1 MASNSTQL
9 GCANTSYK
17 YTLSVNWSESETNI
31 ANNTTKITAN
41 GSLSAS
47 NVGFD
52 ALYDSYACHLKLYWH
67 DNNKNTDTL
76 FATSGAFT
84 TCGMGYGTRSV
95 SGSITVT
102 HKSDGSLSGYVKV
115 YFDAPTTSGGWS
127 PSSSSCSTGWTTCTT
142 IARASS
148 ISGLSGNQLNSG
160 VSVTIDRK
168 SSSFTHKVEYKF
180 VNSGWTTVSSN
191 TATSCS
197 FTPPLALASQ
207 IPSAT
212 SGALTVRVTTYN
224 GSTQIGSSVTKSI
237 NLSVPSTVVPSI
249 SGLTATRIDNGVPS
263 SWGIYV
269 KGISQVKITASGAS
283 GSYGSTISGYSIS
296 GPGLYTNSSSG
307 TSGQLSS
314 TGTQTYTCT
323 VTDSR
328 GRKASKSVS
337 ITVVDYSYPSIS
349 MSVERCQSDGT
360 KDASGTYLRVVINY
374 EIASVSGKNSIA
386 SKSCSCNGVSNS
398 SFASGTAFV
407 LAANCSIGSHYVVNA
422 SIRDALGRTASAS
435 AEVSTAYRVLNVN
448 KNKDGVAIGKFSEKS
463 AFEVNMNS
471 YFYNDLQVK
480 HGINCA
486 SLVAKNGVKCDGIKS
501 GSILR
506 YGNHFWG
513 FNNAPLW
520 IKLGTWMNSADSE
533 TCKITVRTGEGYN
546 AGTNQNTE
554 IEIFIK
560 NSWQN
565 SLSATGAFGGTFIV
579 KYNYN
584 YSISVWLMA
593 QSHDVC
599 DVWVRIPYGYGNGDY
614 LFEGPGN
621 WLNSIESRPFDS
633 NPTSGVMQNCKE
645 MTADFK
651 GYPVGSIYLTW
662 DNNNPQNFMG
672 GTWVR
677 MAEGRTLI
685 GQGQFT
691 DKNKTTYTF
700 AEGETG
706 GEYKHKLTVAEMPS
720 HNHRQHVA
728 AGTGNAAGYQRHDY
742 NGEGNSNLYD
752 ALHDT
757 QNRGGD
763 GYHNNLQP
771 YITVYFWRRT
781 A

>member
-17 YTLSVNWSESETNI
+17 YTLSVSWSESETNI
-31 ANNTTKITAN
+31 ANNTTKISAN

-52 ALYDSYACHLKLYWH
+52 AMYDSYACHLKLYWH
-67 DNNKNTDTL
+67 DNNNNTDTL
-76 FATSGAFT
+76 FATSSAFT

-115 YFDAPTTSGGWS
+115 YFEAPTTSGGWS

-191 TATSCS
+191 AATSCS
-197 FTPPLALASQ
+197 FTPPLSLASQ
-207 IPSAT
+207 IPSAV

-237 NLSVPSTVVPSI
+237 NLSVPSTVVPSL
-249 SGLTATRIDNGVPS
+249 SGLSATRIDNDVPS

-283 GSYGSTISGYSIS
+283 GSYGSTITGYSIS

-307 TSGQLSS
+307 TSGQLTS

-328 GRKASKSVS
+328 GRTASKSVS
-337 ITVVDYSYPSIS
+337 ITVVDYTYPNIS
-349 MSVERCQSDGT
+349 MSVERCKSDGT
-360 KDASGTYLRVVINY
+360 KDTSGTYLRVVINY
-374 EIASVSGKNSIA
+374 SIASVSDKNSIA

-407 LAANCSIGSHYVVNA
+407 LAANCSIGSHYAVNA

-463 AFEVNMNS
+463 AFEVNMDS
-471 YFYNDLQVK
+471 YLYNDLQVK
-480 HGINCA
+480 GDVNSGGSITSGGNATIGKEIYQSASSSSNGKIGSVPIAGTIDNGITLGDIRKYKSGLYTAVVDGDWKYLWVNKHRNGSSDGNNYNNYIMQSFWDDNMYHGRVNDSGEVQSKYQFIDARHWNDMMA
-486 SLVAKNGVKCDGIKS
+486 GNTNVMLKNDTGWISIKNIGGSSFAKYRAKNGFCTVAINVWNDMSLPAGTTT
-501 GSILR
+501 ILGYIPAPYR
-506 YGNHFWG
+506 PAIPLSVAGTPKANTGYEIQLDVD
-513 FNNAPLW
+513 NNGKVSVYNSNP
-520 IKLGTWMNSADSE
+520 NSASNWF
-533 TCKITVRTGEGYN
+533 G
-546 AGTNQNTE
+546 
-554 IEIFIK
+554 
-560 NSWQN
+560 
-565 SLSATGAFGGTFIV
+565 ATLT
-579 KYNYN
+579 Y
-584 YSISVWLMA
+584 
-593 QSHDVC
+593 
-599 DVWVRIPYGYGNGDY
+599 PY
-614 LFEGPGN
+614 
-621 WLNSIESRPFDS
+621 
-633 NPTSGVMQNCKE
+633 
-645 MTADFK
+645 
-651 GYPVGSIYLTW
+651 
-662 DNNNPQNFMG
+662 
-672 GTWVR
+672 
-677 MAEGRTLI
+677 
-685 GQGQFT
+685 
-691 DKNKTTYTF
+691 
-700 AEGETG
+700 
-706 GEYKHKLTVAEMPS
+706 
-720 HNHRQHVA
+720 
-728 AGTGNAAGYQRHDY
+728 
-742 NGEGNSNLYD
+742 
-752 ALHDT
+752 
-757 QNRGGD
+757 
-763 GYHNNLQP
+763 
-771 YITVYFWRRT
+771 
-781 A
+781 

>member
-76 FATSGAFT
+76 FATSSAFK

-127 PSSSSCSTGWTTCTT
+127 PGSSSCSTGWTTCTT

-191 TATSCS
+191 AGTSCS
-197 FTPPLALASQ
+197 FTPPLSLASQ

-296 GPGLYTNSSSG
+296 GQGLYTNSSSG

-407 LAANCSIGSHYVVNA
+407 LAANCSIGSHYAVNA

-463 AFEVNMNS
+463 AFEVNMDS
-471 YFYNDLQVK
+471 YFYGDIQIPPNVSKLDDSVPVAGDVSSVVNNVKTTANAKSVLGSAVMDGNWYSLISARHRNGAYDGGSYGMYLRSDLV
-480 HGINCA
+480 
-486 SLVAKNGVKCDGIKS
+486 SDGD
-501 GSILR
+501 L
-506 YGNHFWG
+506 FWG
-513 FNNAPLW
+513 KQYGLNAWQPERRIVDNW
-520 IKLGTWMNSADSE
+520 N
-533 TCKITVRTGEGYN
+533 ITN
-546 AGTNQNTE
+546 M
-554 IEIFIK
+554 IF
-560 NSWQN
+560 
-565 SLSATGAFGGTFIV
+565 
-579 KYNYN
+579 
-584 YSISVWLMA
+584 
-593 QSHDVC
+593 
-599 DVWVRIPYGYGNGDY
+599 
-614 LFEGPGN
+614 
-621 WLNSIESRPFDS
+621 
-633 NPTSGVMQNCKE
+633 
-645 MTADFK
+645 
-651 GYPVGSIYLTW
+651 PVGAVYITYN
-662 DNNNPQNFMG
+662 NNNPGNFLG
-672 GTWVR
+672 GTWER
-677 MAEGRTLI
+677 FGQGRTLV
-685 GQGQFT
+685 
-691 DKNKTTYTF
+691 
-700 AEGETG
+700 GE
-706 GEYKHKLTVAEMPS
+706 
-720 HNHRQHVA
+720 
-728 AGTGNAAGYQRHDY
+728 GTGNDGSTSMSFTANNTGGKY
-742 NGEGNSNLYD
+742 NHNHIYGIKLNEYYSATSNLRVRKPDGSWQGGIKDGTGHAYFNNCSQ
-752 ALHDT
+752 AANKELNTDT
-757 QNRGGD
+757 YKIESNTS
-763 GYHNNLQP
+763 NSSTIQP
-771 YITVYFWRRT
+771 YIVVFFWRRT

>member
-17 YTLSVNWSESETNI
+17 YTLSVDWSESETNI

-76 FATSGAFT
+76 FATSSAFK

-127 PSSSSCSTGWTTCTT
+127 PGSSSCSTGWTTCTT

-191 TATSCS
+191 AGTSCS
-197 FTPPLALASQ
+197 FTPPLSLASQ

-237 NLSVPSTVVPSI
+237 NLSVPSTVVPNI

-407 LAANCSIGSHYVVNA
+407 LAANCSIGSHYAVNA

-463 AFEVNMNS
+463 AFEVNMDS
-471 YFYNDLQVK
+471 YFYGDIQIPPNVSKLDDSVPVAGDVSSVVNNVKTTANAKSVLGSAVMDGNWYSLISARHRNGAYDGGSYGMYLRSDLV
-480 HGINCA
+480 
-486 SLVAKNGVKCDGIKS
+486 SDGD
-501 GSILR
+501 L
-506 YGNHFWG
+506 FWG
-513 FNNAPLW
+513 KQYGLNAWQPERRIVDNW
-520 IKLGTWMNSADSE
+520 N
-533 TCKITVRTGEGYN
+533 ITN
-546 AGTNQNTE
+546 M
-554 IEIFIK
+554 IF
-560 NSWQN
+560 
-565 SLSATGAFGGTFIV
+565 
-579 KYNYN
+579 
-584 YSISVWLMA
+584 
-593 QSHDVC
+593 
-599 DVWVRIPYGYGNGDY
+599 
-614 LFEGPGN
+614 
-621 WLNSIESRPFDS
+621 
-633 NPTSGVMQNCKE
+633 
-645 MTADFK
+645 
-651 GYPVGSIYLTW
+651 PVGAIYLTW
-662 DNNNPQNFMG
+662 NNNNPGNFLG

-677 MAEGRTLI
+677 MAEGRGLFGI
-685 GQGQFT
+685 G
-691 DKNKTTYTF
+691 KS
-700 AEGETG
+700 TG
-706 GEYKHKLTVAEMPS
+706 RNGIADTVQEHEEFGNWKHTMTVDEMP
-720 HNHRQHVA
+720 NHKHAIYIQN
-728 AGTGNAAGYQRHDY
+728 TSGNPQVDAPQWTIALPNNWKQYSSATRLFGPSTSEQ
-742 NGEGNSNLYD
+742 GGNKSFYIMP
-752 ALHDT
+752 
-757 QNRGGD
+757 
-763 GYHNNLQP
+763 P
-771 YITVYFWRRT
+771 YIGIYVWRRT

>member
-127 PSSSSCSTGWTTCTT
+127 PGSSSCSTGWTTCTT

-269 KGISQVKITASGAS
+269 KGISQVKITASGTS

-407 LAANCSIGSHYVVNA
+407 LAANCSIGSHYAVNS

-463 AFEVNMNS
+463 AFEVNMDS
-471 YFYNDLQVK
+471 YFYGDIQIPPNVSKLDDSVPVAGDVSSVVNNVKTTANAKSVLGSAVMDGNWYSLISARHRNGAYDGGSYGMYLRSDLV
-480 HGINCA
+480 
-486 SLVAKNGVKCDGIKS
+486 SDGD
-501 GSILR
+501 L
-506 YGNHFWG
+506 FWG
-513 FNNAPLW
+513 KQYGLNAWQPERRIVDNW
-520 IKLGTWMNSADSE
+520 N
-533 TCKITVRTGEGYN
+533 ITN
-546 AGTNQNTE
+546 M
-554 IEIFIK
+554 IF
-560 NSWQN
+560 
-565 SLSATGAFGGTFIV
+565 
-579 KYNYN
+579 
-584 YSISVWLMA
+584 
-593 QSHDVC
+593 
-599 DVWVRIPYGYGNGDY
+599 
-614 LFEGPGN
+614 
-621 WLNSIESRPFDS
+621 
-633 NPTSGVMQNCKE
+633 
-645 MTADFK
+645 
-651 GYPVGSIYLTW
+651 PVGAVYITYN
-662 DNNNPQNFMG
+662 NNNPGNFLG
-672 GTWVR
+672 GTWER
-677 MAEGRTLI
+677 FGQGRTLV
-685 GQGQFT
+685 
-691 DKNKTTYTF
+691 
-700 AEGETG
+700 GE
-706 GEYKHKLTVAEMPS
+706 
-720 HNHRQHVA
+720 
-728 AGTGNAAGYQRHDY
+728 GTGNDGSTSMSFTANNTGGKY
-742 NGEGNSNLYD
+742 NHNHIYGIKLNEYYSATSNLRVRKPDGSWQGGIKDGTGY
-752 ALHDT
+752 AYFNNCSQAANKELNTDT
-757 QNRGGD
+757 YKIESNTS
-763 GYHNNLQP
+763 NSSTIQP
-771 YITVYFWRRT
+771 YIVVFFWRRT

>member
-17 YTLSVNWSESETNI
+17 YTLSVSWSESETNI
-31 ANNTTKITAN
+31 ANNTTKISAN

-52 ALYDSYACHLKLYWH
+52 AMYDSYACHLKLYWH
-67 DNNKNTDTL
+67 DNNNNTDKL

-115 YFDAPTTSGGWS
+115 YFEAPTTSGGWS

-191 TATSCS
+191 AATSCS
-197 FTPPLALASQ
+197 FTPPLSLASQ
-207 IPSAT
+207 IPSAV

-237 NLSVPSTVVPSI
+237 NLSVPSNVVPSL
-249 SGLTATRIDNGVPS
+249 SGLSATRIDNDVPS

-269 KGISQVKITASGAS
+269 KGISQVKITASDAS

-307 TSGQLSS
+307 TSGQLTS

-328 GRKASKSVS
+328 GRTASKSVS
-337 ITVVDYSYPSIS
+337 ITVVDYTYPNIS
-349 MSVERCQSDGT
+349 MSVERCKSDGT
-360 KDASGTYLRVVINY
+360 KDTSGTYLRVVINY
-374 EIASVSGKNSIA
+374 SIASVSDKNSIA
-386 SKSCSCNGVSNS
+386 SKSCSCNGVLNNE
-398 SFASGTAFV
+398 FASGTAFV
-407 LAANCSIGSHYVVNA
+407 LAANCSIGSHYAVNA
-422 SIRDALGRTASAS
+422 NIRDALGRTASAS

-463 AFEVNMNS
+463 AFEVNMDS
-471 YFYNDLQVK
+471 YFYGDIRIPPRVSYLDQSVPVAGDVSNVVSNVKTTANAKSVLGSAVMDGNWYSLISARHRNGAVDGTDFGMYIRTGLTWSGDL
-480 HGINCA
+480 
-486 SLVAKNGVKCDGIKS
+486 
-501 GSILR
+501 
-506 YGNHFWG
+506 FWG
-513 FNNAPLW
+513 KQYGSNA
-520 IKLGTWMNSADSE
+520 
-533 TCKITVRTGEGYN
+533 
-546 AGTNQNTE
+546 
-554 IEIFIK
+554 
-560 NSWQN
+560 WQN
-565 SLSATGAFGGTFIV
+565 ERRIV
-579 KYNYN
+579 DTHN
-584 YSISVWLMA
+584 IT
-593 QSHDVC
+593 D
-599 DVWVRIPYGYGNGDY
+599 II
-614 LFEGPGN
+614 F
-621 WLNSIESRPFDS
+621 
-633 NPTSGVMQNCKE
+633 
-645 MTADFK
+645 
-651 GYPVGSIYLTW
+651 PVGAIYLTW
-662 DNNNPQNFMG
+662 NNNNPGNFLG
-672 GTWVR
+672 GTWVQFGQ
-677 MAEGRTLI
+677 GRTLI

-706 GEYKHKLTVAEMPS
+706 GEYKHKLTIAEMPS

-728 AGTGNAAGYQRHDY
+728 AATGSLAGVQRRDY

-757 QNRGGD
+757 QNKGGD

-771 YITVYFWRRT
+771 YIAVYFWRRT

>member
-1 MASNSTQL
+1 MASNSNSTQL
-9 GCANTSYK
+9 GCSNTSYK
-17 YTLSVNWSESETNI
+17 YTLSVEWYENETNI
-31 ANNTTKITAN
+31 ENNTTKIIAS

-76 FATSGAFT
+76 FATSSAFT

-95 SGSITVT
+95 YGSITVT

-127 PSSSSCSTGWTTCTT
+127 PGSSSCNTGWTTCTT

-191 TATSCS
+191 AATSCS
-197 FTPPLALASQ
+197 FTPPLSLASQ

-237 NLSVPSTVVPSI
+237 NLSVPSTVVPNI

-360 KDASGTYLRVVINY
+360 KDSSGTYLRVVINY

-407 LAANCSIGSHYVVNA
+407 LAANCSIGSHYFVDA
-422 SIRDALGRTASAS
+422 SIRDALGRKTSAS

-463 AFEVNMNS
+463 AFEVNMDS
-471 YFYNDLQVK
+471 YFYGNETVSGKFQAKDFS
-480 HGINCA
+480 INGKWETGYRCLGNGNSATYMRLCRLKITSAYTNSPIELCYSQRA
-486 SLVAKNGVKCDGIKS
+486 SPSPTVLEIGFSNS
-501 GSILR
+501 GSLDPDIYNFR
-506 YGNHFWG
+506 Y
-513 FNNAPLW
+513 
-520 IKLGTWMNSADSE
+520 K
-533 TCKITVRTGEGYN
+533 GYCR
-546 AGTNQNTE
+546 A
-554 IEIFIK
+554 
-560 NSWQN
+560 
-565 SLSATGAFGGTFIV
+565 AYIV
-579 KYNYN
+579 KVSTSTWDIYVTKGE
-584 YSISVWLMA
+584 SW
-593 QSHDVC
+593 DVIAVHYWTAL
-599 DVWVRIPYGYGNGDY
+599 DT
-614 LFEGPGN
+614 
-621 WLNSIESRPFDS
+621 SIELQFIGE
-633 NPTSGVMQNCKE
+633 NATSVPNGRIQATNFYKE
-645 MTADFK
+645 ELRDVFF
-651 GYPVGSIYLTW
+651 PVGAVYITYN
-662 DNNNPQNFMG
+662 NNNPGNFLG
-672 GTWVR
+672 GTWVQF
-677 MAEGRTLI
+677 GKGQTLI

-691 DKNKTTYTF
+691 DKNEITYTF

-706 GEYKHKLTVAEMPS
+706 GEYKHKLTVSEMPS
-720 HNHRQHVA
+720 HNHRQQVA
-728 AGTGNAAGYQRHDY
+728 AGTGNADGYQRRDY
-742 NGEGNSNLYD
+742 NGEGYSNLYD

>member
-17 YTLSVNWSESETNI
+17 YTLSVSWSESETNI
-31 ANNTTKITAN
+31 ANNTTKISAN

-52 ALYDSYACHLKLYWH
+52 AMYDSYACHLKLYWH
-67 DNNKNTDTL
+67 DNNNNTDTL
-76 FATSGAFT
+76 FATSSAFT

-115 YFDAPTTSGGWS
+115 YFEAPTTSGGWS

-191 TATSCS
+191 AATSCS
-197 FTPPLALASQ
+197 FTPPLSLASQ
-207 IPSAT
+207 IPSAV

-237 NLSVPSTVVPSI
+237 NLSVPSTVVPSL
-249 SGLTATRIDNGVPS
+249 SGLSATRIDNDVPS

-283 GSYGSTISGYSIS
+283 GSYGSTITGYSIS

-328 GRKASKSVS
+328 GRTASKSVS

-349 MSVERCQSDGT
+349 TDIERCKSDGT
-360 KDASGTYLRVVINY
+360 KDTSGTYLRVVINY
-374 EIASVSGKNSIA
+374 SIASVSGKNSIA
-386 SKSCSCNGVSNS
+386 SKSCSCNGVSNNE
-398 SFASGTAFV
+398 FASGTAFV
-407 LAANCSIGSHYVVNA
+407 LAANCSIGSHYAVNA

-463 AFEVNMNS
+463 AFEVNMDS
-471 YFYNDLQVK
+471 YFYSDLQVNGEFYASN
-480 HGINCA
+480 GIHR
-486 SLVAKNGVKCDGIKS
+486 LDDTRDVATGPYDYRNTLKFVGLKTSGTTGIHDGGYQDIVGLCGWNDETADGAHELAFSRNNIYYRSES
-501 GSILR
+501 GT
-506 YGNHFWG
+506 
-513 FNNAPLW
+513 P
-520 IKLGTWMNSADSE
+520 GTWGAW
-533 TCKITVRTGEGYN
+533 
-546 AGTNQNTE
+546 NT
-554 IEIFIK
+554 I
-560 NSWQN
+560 
-565 SLSATGAFGGTFIV
+565 LST
-579 KYNYN
+579 
-584 YSISVWLMA
+584 
-593 QSHDVC
+593 
-599 DVWVRIPYGYGNGDY
+599 
-614 LFEGPGN
+614 
-621 WLNSIESRPFDS
+621 S
-633 NPTSGVMQNCKE
+633 NLVDKL
-645 MTADFK
+645 
-651 GYPVGSIYLTW
+651 YPVGAIYLTW
-662 DNNNPQNFMG
+662 NDNNPGNFLG

-677 MAEGRTLI
+677 MAEGRGLFGVGRSTGQDGYNRQVGEHEEFGSWKHTLSV
-685 GQGQFT
+685 
-691 DKNKTTYTF
+691 D
-700 AEGETG
+700 
-706 GEYKHKLTVAEMPS
+706 EMP
-720 HNHRQHVA
+720 
-728 AGTGNAAGYQRHDY
+728 RHDHGVY
-742 NGEGNSNLYD
+742 IQNTVGNPQVD
-752 ALHDT
+752 APQWTIAFPNNWKQYTSATRLLASST
-757 QNRGGD
+757 SRKGGNQSF
-763 GYHNNLQP
+763 YTVPP
-771 YITVYFWRRT
+771 YIGIYIWRRT

>member
-1 MASNSTQL
+1 MASNSNSAQL
-9 GCANTSYK
+9 GCSNTSQK
-17 YTLSVNWSESETNI
+17 YTLSVSWSESDTNI
-31 ANNTTKITAN
+31 ANNTTKITAS
-41 GSLSAS
+41 GSLGAS

-76 FATSGAFT
+76 FATSSAFT

-115 YFDAPTTSGGWS
+115 YFEAPTTSGGWS
-127 PSSSSCSTGWTTCTT
+127 PSSSSCNTGWTTCTT

-180 VNSGWTTVSSN
+180 VNSGWTTASSN
-191 TATSCS
+191 AATSCS
-197 FTPPLALASQ
+197 FTPPLSLASQ
-207 IPSAT
+207 IPSAE

-249 SGLTATRIDNGVPS
+249 SGLTVTRVDNGVPS
-263 SWGIYV
+263 SWGVYV
-269 KGISQVKITASGAS
+269 KGISKVKITASGAS
-283 GSYGSTISGYSIS
+283 GSYGSTIAGYSIS

-307 TSGQLSS
+307 TSSELSS
-314 TGTQTYTCT
+314 TGDQTYTCT

-360 KDASGTYLRVVINY
+360 KDASGTYLKVLITY
-374 EIASVSGKNSIA
+374 DIASVSGKNSLV
-386 SKSCSCNGVSNS
+386 SKSCSCNGVSNT
-398 SFASGTAFV
+398 SFASDTAFV
-407 LAANCSIGSHYVVNA
+407 LSANCSIGSHYTVTA
-422 SIRDALGRTASAS
+422 SIQDALGKTASAS

-448 KNKDGVAIGKFSEKS
+448 KNKDGLAIGKFSEKS
-463 AFEVNMNS
+463 AFEVNMDS
-471 YFYNDLQVK
+471 YFYGDIFSGKIRCGNTIYYGHRFNDFT
-480 HGINCA
+480 
-486 SLVAKNGVKCDGIKS
+486 
-501 GSILR
+501 GS
-506 YGNHFWG
+506 
-513 FNNAPLW
+513 ALW
-520 IKLGTWMNSADSE
+520 VKLGTWSSDCDSNS
-533 TCKITVRTGEGYN
+533 CKITVLTGNGFN
-546 AGTNQNTE
+546 AEPSQNTE

-560 NSWQN
+560 DSRQ
-565 SLSATGAFGGTFIV
+565 SSPSTTGAFGATFIV

-584 YSISVWLMA
+584 YSISVYVMA
-593 QSHDVC
+593 QTFNTC
-599 DVWVRIPYGYGNGDY
+599 DVWIRLPYSYGNGSY
-614 LFEGPGN
+614 LFEGTGD
-621 WLNSIESRPFDS
+621 WIHSGEIRPFNSD
-633 NPTSGVMQNCKE
+633 PTSGVRQNCKE

-662 DNNNPQNFMG
+662 ENTNPQSFMG

-677 MAEGRTLI
+677 MAEGRSLFGIGASKDRDGYTGTVTEHEEFGSWKHTLSVAELPAHAHTR
-685 GQGQFT
+685 G
-691 DKNKTTYTF
+691 TYTCNHEASGYGLHSGSVGF
-700 AEGETG
+700 ADRVMVSGSGNTG
-706 GEYKHKLTVAEMPS
+706 K
-720 HNHRQHVA
+720 
-728 AGTGNAAGYQRHDY
+728 TGS
-742 NGEGNSNLYD
+742 GNSFYIVP
-752 ALHDT
+752 
-757 QNRGGD
+757 
-763 GYHNNLQP
+763 P
-771 YITVYFWRRT
+771 YIGIYVWRRT

>member
-127 PSSSSCSTGWTTCTT
+127 PGSSSCSTGWTTCTT

-191 TATSCS
+191 AGTSCS
-197 FTPPLALASQ
+197 FTPPLSLASQ

-237 NLSVPSTVVPSI
+237 NLSVPSTVVPNI

-349 MSVERCQSDGT
+349 MSVERCQSDGA

-407 LAANCSIGSHYVVNA
+407 LAANCSIGSHYAVNA

-435 AEVSTAYRVLNVN
+435 AGVSTAYRVLNVN

-463 AFEVNMNS
+463 AFEVNMDS
-471 YFYNDLQVK
+471 YFYGDIQIPPNVSKLDDSVPVAGDVSSVVNNVKTTANAKSVLGSAVMDGNWYSLISARHRNGAYDGGSYGMYLRSDLV
-480 HGINCA
+480 
-486 SLVAKNGVKCDGIKS
+486 SDGD
-501 GSILR
+501 L
-506 YGNHFWG
+506 FWG
-513 FNNAPLW
+513 KQYGLNAWQPERRIVDNW
-520 IKLGTWMNSADSE
+520 N
-533 TCKITVRTGEGYN
+533 ITN
-546 AGTNQNTE
+546 M
-554 IEIFIK
+554 IF
-560 NSWQN
+560 
-565 SLSATGAFGGTFIV
+565 
-579 KYNYN
+579 
-584 YSISVWLMA
+584 
-593 QSHDVC
+593 
-599 DVWVRIPYGYGNGDY
+599 
-614 LFEGPGN
+614 
-621 WLNSIESRPFDS
+621 
-633 NPTSGVMQNCKE
+633 
-645 MTADFK
+645 
-651 GYPVGSIYLTW
+651 PVGAVYITYN
-662 DNNNPQNFMG
+662 NNNPGNFLG
-672 GTWVR
+672 GTWER
-677 MAEGRTLI
+677 FGQGRTLV
-685 GQGQFT
+685 
-691 DKNKTTYTF
+691 
-700 AEGETG
+700 GE
-706 GEYKHKLTVAEMPS
+706 
-720 HNHRQHVA
+720 
-728 AGTGNAAGYQRHDY
+728 GTGNDGSTSMSFTANNTGGKY
-742 NGEGNSNLYD
+742 NHNHIYGIKLNEYYSATSNLRVRKPDGSWQGGIKDGTGHAYFNNCSQ
-752 ALHDT
+752 AANKELNTDT
-757 QNRGGD
+757 YKTESNTS
-763 GYHNNLQP
+763 NSSTIQP
-771 YITVYFWRRT
+771 YIVVFFWRRT

>member
-17 YTLSVNWSESETNI
+17 YTLSVDWSESETNI
-31 ANNTTKITAN
+31 ANNTTKISAN

-52 ALYDSYACHLKLYWH
+52 AMYDSYACHLKLYWH

-115 YFDAPTTSGGWS
+115 YFNAPTTSGGWS
-127 PSSSSCSTGWTTCTT
+127 PGSSSCSTGWTTCTT

-337 ITVVDYSYPSIS
+337 ITVVDYTYPNIS
-349 MSVERCQSDGT
+349 MSVERCKSDGT

-407 LAANCSIGSHYVVNA
+407 LAANCSIGSHYFVDA

-463 AFEVNMNS
+463 AFEVNMDS
-471 YFYNDLQVK
+471 YFYGNETVSGKFQAKDFS
-480 HGINCA
+480 INGKWETGYRC
-486 SLVAKNGVKCDGIKS
+486 SGNG
-501 GSILR
+501 
-506 YGNHFWG
+506 
-513 FNNAPLW
+513 
-520 IKLGTWMNSADSE
+520 NSA
-533 TCKITVRTGEGYN
+533 TYMRLCRLKITDTYANSPIELCYSQRASPSPTVLEIRFGNSSGLDPNVVSFRYKGYCR
-546 AGTNQNTE
+546 A
-554 IEIFIK
+554 
-560 NSWQN
+560 
-565 SLSATGAFGGTFIV
+565 AYIV
-579 KYNYN
+579 KASTSTWDVYVTKSEFWDVIAVHYWTGLDKFELQFIGENAT
-584 YSISVWLMA
+584 SV
-593 QSHDVC
+593 
-599 DVWVRIPYGYGNGDY
+599 PNGWIQASNFYMEELRDR
-614 LFEGPGN
+614 LF
-621 WLNSIESRPFDS
+621 
-633 NPTSGVMQNCKE
+633 
-645 MTADFK
+645 
-651 GYPVGSIYLTW
+651 PVGAIYLTW
-662 DNNNPQNFMG
+662 NNNNPGNFLG

-677 MAEGRTLI
+677 MAEGRGLFGI
-685 GQGQFT
+685 G
-691 DKNKTTYTF
+691 KS
-700 AEGETG
+700 TG
-706 GEYKHKLTVAEMPS
+706 RNGIADTVQEHEEFGNWKHAMTVDEMP
-720 HNHRQHVA
+720 NHKHAIYIQN
-728 AGTGNAAGYQRHDY
+728 TSGNPQVDAPQWTIALPNNWKQYSSATRLFGPSTSEQ
-742 NGEGNSNLYD
+742 GGNKPFYIMP
-752 ALHDT
+752 
-757 QNRGGD
+757 
-763 GYHNNLQP
+763 P
-771 YITVYFWRRT
+771 YIGIYVWRRT

>member
-67 DNNKNTDTL
+67 DDNKNTDTL

-249 SGLTATRIDNGVPS
+249 SGLTATIIDNGVPS

-360 KDASGTYLRVVINY
+360 EDASGTYLRVVINY

-463 AFEVNMNS
+463 AFEVNMDTFIYKGLS
-471 YFYNDLQVK
+471 VGG
-480 HGINCA
+480 GIC
-486 SLVAKNGVKCDGIKS
+486 SGKS
-501 GSILR
+501 SIIGYPM
-506 YGNHFWG
+506 YGAAGAAAWYK
-513 FNNAPLW
+513 
-520 IKLGTWMNSADSE
+520 IGTWTSGGDAH
-533 TCKITVRTGEGYN
+533 TCKITILTGNGYN
-546 AGTNQNTE
+546 GGDAQNTE
-554 IEIFIK
+554 IEVFIK
-560 NSWQN
+560 DGWQSSPAPAN
-565 SLSATGAFGGTFIV
+565 AFGGTYIV
-579 KYNYN
+579 KYNYHN
-584 YSISVWLMA
+584 GIRFKLLA
-593 QSHDVC
+593 TSHNVV
-599 DVWVRIPYGYGNGDY
+599 DVWVYFPWGYWNGDY
-614 LFEGPGN
+614 MFEGYGSFIHGANTNQSSEPSYGTYN
-621 WLNSIESRPFDS
+621 EIINY
-633 NPTSGVMQNCKE
+633 
-645 MTADFK
+645 TADFK

-728 AGTGNAAGYQRHDY
+728 AGTGNADGYQRRDY

-752 ALHDT
+752 SLHDT

>member
-1 MASNSTQL
+1 MASNSVQL
-9 GCANTSYK
+9 GCSNTSYK
-17 YTLSVNWSESETNI
+17 YALSVDWSESETNI
-31 ANNTTKITAN
+31 ANNTTKISAN

-76 FATSGAFT
+76 FATSSAFT

-127 PSSSSCSTGWTTCTT
+127 PSSSSCNTGWTTCTT

-180 VNSGWTTVSSN
+180 VNSGWTTASSN
-191 TATSCS
+191 AATSCS
-197 FTPPLALASQ
+197 FTPPLSLANQ

-237 NLSVPSTVVPSI
+237 NLSVPSTVVPSL
-249 SGLTATRIDNGVPS
+249 SGLSATRIDNDVPS

-283 GSYGSTISGYSIS
+283 GSYGSKISGYSIS

-349 MSVERCQSDGT
+349 MSVERCKSDGT
-360 KDASGTYLRVVINY
+360 KDTSGTYLRVVINY
-374 EIASVSGKNSIA
+374 GIASVSGKNSIA

-435 AEVSTAYRVLNVN
+435 AEVNTAYRVLNVN

-463 AFEVNMNS
+463 AFEVNMDS
-471 YFYNDLQVK
+471 YLYGDISISK
-480 HGINCA
+480 HIYKRANGCSWYQGRDQTLLYSGYSESVGA
-486 SLVAKNGVKCDGIKS
+486 SSLNPVVTIGTQNTA
-501 GSILR
+501 
-506 YGNHFWG
+506 WT
-513 FNNAPLW
+513 
-520 IKLGTWMNSADSE
+520 LGTVGDNCYLSCIKDTDYANHNNDPAGLYEFPS
-533 TCKITVRTGEGYN
+533 TGRWS
-546 AGTNQNTE
+546 T
-554 IEIFIK
+554 I
-560 NSWQN
+560 
-565 SLSATGAFGGTFIV
+565 LLRAF
-579 KYNYN
+579 
-584 YSISVWLMA
+584 
-593 QSHDVC
+593 
-599 DVWVRIPYGYGNGDY
+599 
-614 LFEGPGN
+614 
-621 WLNSIESRPFDS
+621 
-633 NPTSGVMQNCKE
+633 
-645 MTADFK
+645 
-651 GYPVGSIYLTW
+651 PVGSIYITVN
-662 DNNNPQNFMG
+662 NNNPGNFLG

-677 MAEGRTLI
+677 YAEGRTI
-685 GQGQFT
+685 FGVGT
-691 DKNKTTYTF
+691 SSKDTR
-700 AEGETG
+700 GETLTVND
-706 GEYKHKLTVAEMPS
+706 GEVWGNKRIKLTTKELPA
-720 HNHRQHVA
+720 HTHRQHVA
-728 AGTGNAAGYQRHDY
+728 AATGSTDGYQRRDY
-742 NGEGNSNLYD
+742 GGEGNSNLYD

-757 QNRGGD
+757 QSTGKGEPF
-763 GYHNNLQP
+763 YILPP
-771 YITVYFWRRT
+771 YMAVYFWKRT

>member
-17 YTLSVNWSESETNI
+17 YTLSVSWSESETNI
-31 ANNTTKITAN
+31 ANNTTKISAN

-52 ALYDSYACHLKLYWH
+52 AMYDSYACHLKLYWH
-67 DNNKNTDTL
+67 DNNNNTDRL

-115 YFDAPTTSGGWS
+115 YFEAPTTSGGWS

-168 SSSFTHKVEYKF
+168 SSSFTHNVEYKF

-191 TATSCS
+191 AATSCS
-197 FTPPLALASQ
+197 FTPPLSLASQ
-207 IPSAT
+207 IPSAV

-237 NLSVPSTVVPSI
+237 NLSVPSTVVPSL
-249 SGLTATRIDNGVPS
+249 SGLSATRIDNDVPS

-307 TSGQLSS
+307 TSGQLTS

-328 GRKASKSVS
+328 GRTASKSVS
-337 ITVVDYSYPSIS
+337 ITVVDYSYPNIS
-349 MSVERCQSDGT
+349 MSVERCKSDGT
-360 KDASGTYLRVVINY
+360 KDTSGTYLRVVINY
-374 EIASVSGKNSIA
+374 GIASVSGKNSIA
-386 SKSCSCNGVSNS
+386 SKSCSCNGVSNNE
-398 SFASGTAFV
+398 FASGTAFV
-407 LAANCSIGSHYVVNA
+407 LASNCSIGSHYAVNA

-463 AFEVNMNS
+463 AFEVNMDT
-471 YFYNDLQVK
+471 YFHKPIKSELNVDARLNANANAAVTGTLLAKKGMTQGY
-480 HGINCA
+480 GRPESINNFYSDA
-486 SLVAKNGVKCDGIKS
+486 SLRYFLATSSCKTGKPPEDAGILHLSWDYGSWDVQMALSENNLYIRSGDGKGAWKNWKKIALQTSVDTKVNKS
-501 GSILR
+501 DLLNIL
-506 YGNHFWG
+506 
-513 FNNAPLW
+513 
-520 IKLGTWMNSADSE
+520 
-533 TCKITVRTGEGYN
+533 
-546 AGTNQNTE
+546 
-554 IEIFIK
+554 
-560 NSWQN
+560 
-565 SLSATGAFGGTFIV
+565 
-579 KYNYN
+579 
-584 YSISVWLMA
+584 
-593 QSHDVC
+593 
-599 DVWVRIPYGYGNGDY
+599 
-614 LFEGPGN
+614 
-621 WLNSIESRPFDS
+621 
-633 NPTSGVMQNCKE
+633 
-645 MTADFK
+645 
-651 GYPVGSIYLTW
+651 YPVGSIYLSRSTGPMA
-662 DNNNPQNFMG
+662 NATCPIKSTLG
-672 GTWVR
+672 GTWQLIEVS
-677 MAEGRTLI
+677 MHTAYNSGFTIDVSGGIFQNSQNIQLYQCNGGRAQRFIHGLWNF
-685 GQGQFT
+685 GSARP
-691 DKNKTTYTF
+691 TTPDNNVWDPIKSS
-700 AEGETG
+700 G
-706 GEYKHKLTVAEMPS
+706 G
-720 HNHRQHVA
+720 
-728 AGTGNAAGYQRHDY
+728 
-742 NGEGNSNLYD
+742 
-752 ALHDT
+752 
-757 QNRGGD
+757 RGW
-763 GYHNNLQP
+763 LC
-771 YITVYFWRRT
+771 IWLRT

>member
-31 ANNTTKITAN
+31 ANNTTKISAN

-422 SIRDALGRTASAS
+422 SIRDALGRTSSAS
-435 AEVSTAYRVLNVN
+435 AEVSTAYRVLNVS

-463 AFEVNMNS
+463 AFEVNMDS
-471 YFYNDLQVK
+471 YFYGDIYGRK
-480 HGINCA
+480 IT
-486 SLVAKNGVKCDGIKS
+486 S
-501 GSILR
+501 GEITTFGGRFDVFTGST
-506 YGNHFWG
+506 
-513 FNNAPLW
+513 LW
-520 IKLGTWMNSADSE
+520 VKLGTWDSGYDSSE
-533 TCKITVRTGEGYN
+533 CKITVLTGNGYN

-560 NSWQN
+560 DSWQSSVSSTN
-565 SLSATGAFGGTFIV
+565 AYGATFIV
-579 KYNYN
+579 KYNYD
-584 YSISVWLMA
+584 YAISVFVMA
-593 QSHDVC
+593 QSYHVC
-599 DVWVRIPYGYGNGDY
+599 DVWVRLPYNYGNGTY
-614 LFEGPGN
+614 LFEGNGH
-621 WLNSIESRPFDS
+621 WTHSIDTRPFDS
-633 NPTSGVMQNCKE
+633 NPTSGVLQSCKE
-645 MTADFK
+645 MTADYK
-651 GYPVGSIYLTW
+651 GYPIGSIYLSW
-662 DNNNPQNFMG
+662 DNTNPQTFMG

-677 MAEGRTLI
+677 MAEGRGLFGI
-685 GQGQFT
+685 GYSTGKDGYKGQVGEHEEFGSWKHTITT
-691 DKNKTTYTF
+691 D
-700 AEGETG
+700 
-706 GEYKHKLTVAEMPS
+706 EMPS
-720 HNHRQHVA
+720 HSHNLAHMEAVRE
-728 AGTGNAAGYQRHDY
+728 AGGYGLVSGAVGFVDRAIVQGDYYNSKRYSTTTATGS
-742 NGEGNSNLYD
+742 GNSFY
-752 ALHDT
+752 T
-757 QNRGGD
+757 VS
-763 GYHNNLQP
+763 P
-771 YITVYFWRRT
+771 YIGIYVWRRT

>member
-224 GSTQIGSSVTKSI
+224 GSTQIGGSVTKSI
-237 NLSVPSTVVPSI
+237 NLSVPSTVVPNI

-463 AFEVNMNS
+463 AFEVNMDTFIYKGLSVGGGICAGNS
-471 YFYNDLQVK
+471 SIIGYPIY
-480 HGINCA
+480 GATGAA
-486 SLVAKNGVKCDGIKS
+486 SWYKI
-501 GSILR
+501 
-506 YGNHFWG
+506 
-513 FNNAPLW
+513 
-520 IKLGTWMNSADSE
+520 GTWTSGGDAQ
-533 TCKITVRTGEGYN
+533 TCKITILTGNGYN
-546 AGTNQNTE
+546 GGDTQNTE
-554 IEIFIK
+554 IEVFIK
-560 NSWQN
+560 DGWQSSPAPAN
-565 SLSATGAFGGTFIV
+565 AFGGTYIV
-579 KYNYN
+579 KYNYHN
-584 YSISVWLMA
+584 GIRFKLLA
-593 QSHDVC
+593 TSHNVV
-599 DVWVRIPYGYGNGDY
+599 DVWVYFPWRHWNGDY
-614 LFEGPGN
+614 MFEGYGSFIHGDNTNQSSEPSYGTYN
-621 WLNSIESRPFDS
+621 EIINY
-633 NPTSGVMQNCKE
+633 
-645 MTADFK
+645 TADFK
-651 GYPVGSIYLTW
+651 GYPIGSIYLSW
-662 DNNNPQNFMG
+662 DNTNPQSFMG

-677 MAEGRTLI
+677 MAEGRGLFGI
-685 GQGQFT
+685 GYSTGKDGYKGQVGEHEEFGSWKHTITT
-691 DKNKTTYTF
+691 D
-700 AEGETG
+700 
-706 GEYKHKLTVAEMPS
+706 EMPS
-720 HNHRQHVA
+720 HSHNLAHMEAVRE
-728 AGTGNAAGYQRHDY
+728 AGGYGLTTGAVGFVDRGIVQGDY
-742 NGEGNSNLYD
+742 YNSKRYSTTTATGSGNSFY
-752 ALHDT
+752 T
-757 QNRGGD
+757 VS
-763 GYHNNLQP
+763 P
-771 YITVYFWRRT
+771 YIGIYVWRRT

>member
-76 FATSGAFT
+76 FATSSAFK

-127 PSSSSCSTGWTTCTT
+127 PGSSSCSTGWTTCTT

-191 TATSCS
+191 AGTSCS
-197 FTPPLALASQ
+197 FTPPLSLASQ

-237 NLSVPSTVVPSI
+237 NLSVPSTVVPNI
-249 SGLTATRIDNGVPS
+249 SGLTATRIDNRVPS

-407 LAANCSIGSHYVVNA
+407 LAANCSIGSHYAVNA

-463 AFEVNMNS
+463 AFEVNMDS
-471 YFYNDLQVK
+471 YFYGDIQIPPNVSKLDDSVPVAGDVSSVVNNVKTTANAKSVLGSAVMDGNWYSLISARHRNGAYDGGSYGMYLRSDLV
-480 HGINCA
+480 
-486 SLVAKNGVKCDGIKS
+486 SDGD
-501 GSILR
+501 L
-506 YGNHFWG
+506 FWG
-513 FNNAPLW
+513 KQYGLNAWQPERRIVDNW
-520 IKLGTWMNSADSE
+520 N
-533 TCKITVRTGEGYN
+533 ITN
-546 AGTNQNTE
+546 M
-554 IEIFIK
+554 IF
-560 NSWQN
+560 
-565 SLSATGAFGGTFIV
+565 
-579 KYNYN
+579 
-584 YSISVWLMA
+584 
-593 QSHDVC
+593 
-599 DVWVRIPYGYGNGDY
+599 
-614 LFEGPGN
+614 
-621 WLNSIESRPFDS
+621 
-633 NPTSGVMQNCKE
+633 
-645 MTADFK
+645 
-651 GYPVGSIYLTW
+651 PVGAVYITYN
-662 DNNNPQNFMG
+662 NNNPGNFLG
-672 GTWVR
+672 GTWER
-677 MAEGRTLI
+677 FGQGRTLV
-685 GQGQFT
+685 
-691 DKNKTTYTF
+691 
-700 AEGETG
+700 GE
-706 GEYKHKLTVAEMPS
+706 
-720 HNHRQHVA
+720 
-728 AGTGNAAGYQRHDY
+728 GTGNDGSTSMSFTANNTGGKY
-742 NGEGNSNLYD
+742 NHNHIYGIKLNEYYSATSNLRVRKPDGSWQGGIKDGTGHAYFNNCSQ
-752 ALHDT
+752 AANKELNTDT
-757 QNRGGD
+757 YKIESNTS
-763 GYHNNLQP
+763 NSSTIQP
-771 YITVYFWRRT
+771 YIVVFFWRRT

>member
-17 YTLSVNWSESETNI
+17 YTLSVDWSESETNI
-31 ANNTTKITAN
+31 ANNTTKISAN

-52 ALYDSYACHLKLYWH
+52 AMYDSYACHLKLYWH

-127 PSSSSCSTGWTTCTT
+127 PGSSSCSTGWTTCTT

-337 ITVVDYSYPSIS
+337 ITVVDYTYPNIS
-349 MSVERCQSDGT
+349 MSVERCKSDGT

-463 AFEVNMNS
+463 AFEVNMDS
-471 YFYNDLQVK
+471 YFYGDIYGRK
-480 HGINCA
+480 IT
-486 SLVAKNGVKCDGIKS
+486 S
-501 GSILR
+501 GEITTFGGRFDVFTGST
-506 YGNHFWG
+506 
-513 FNNAPLW
+513 LW
-520 IKLGTWMNSADSE
+520 VKLGTWDSGYDSSE
-533 TCKITVRTGEGYN
+533 CKITVLTGNGYN

-560 NSWQN
+560 DSWQSSVSSTN
-565 SLSATGAFGGTFIV
+565 AYGATFIV
-579 KYNYN
+579 KYNYD
-584 YSISVWLMA
+584 YAITVFVMA
-593 QSHDVC
+593 QSYHVC
-599 DVWVRIPYGYGNGDY
+599 DVWVRLPYSYGNGTY
-614 LFEGPGN
+614 LFEGNGH
-621 WLNSIESRPFDS
+621 WTHSIDTRPFDS
-633 NPTSGVMQNCKE
+633 NPTSGVLQSCKE
-645 MTADFK
+645 MTADYK
-651 GYPVGSIYLTW
+651 GYPIGSIYLSW
-662 DNNNPQNFMG
+662 DNTNPQTFMG

-677 MAEGRTLI
+677 MAEGRGLF
-685 GQGQFT
+685 GVGRS
-691 DKNKTTYTF
+691 
-700 AEGETG
+700 TG
-706 GEYKHKLTVAEMPS
+706 RNGIAGTVQEHEEFGNWKHTMTVDEMP
-720 HNHRQHVA
+720 NHKHAIYIQN
-728 AGTGNAAGYQRHDY
+728 TSGNPQVDAPQWTIALPNNWKQYSSATRLFGPSTSEQ
-742 NGEGNSNLYD
+742 GGNKPFYIMP
-752 ALHDT
+752 
-757 QNRGGD
+757 
-763 GYHNNLQP
+763 P
-771 YITVYFWRRT
+771 YIGIYVWRRT

>member
-127 PSSSSCSTGWTTCTT
+127 PGSSSCSTGWTTCTT

-191 TATSCS
+191 AATSCS
-197 FTPPLALASQ
+197 FTPPLSLASQ

-237 NLSVPSTVVPSI
+237 NLSVPSTVVPNI

-407 LAANCSIGSHYVVNA
+407 LAANCSIGSHYTVNA

-463 AFEVNMNS
+463 AFEVNMDS
-471 YFYNDLQVK
+471 YFYGDIQIPPNVSKLDDSVPVAGDVSSVVNNVKTTANAKSVLGSAIMDGNWYSLISARHRNGAYDGGSYGMYLRSGLVSDGDL
-480 HGINCA
+480 
-486 SLVAKNGVKCDGIKS
+486 
-501 GSILR
+501 
-506 YGNHFWG
+506 FWG
-513 FNNAPLW
+513 KQYGLNAWQPERRIVDNW
-520 IKLGTWMNSADSE
+520 N
-533 TCKITVRTGEGYN
+533 ITN
-546 AGTNQNTE
+546 M
-554 IEIFIK
+554 IF
-560 NSWQN
+560 
-565 SLSATGAFGGTFIV
+565 
-579 KYNYN
+579 
-584 YSISVWLMA
+584 
-593 QSHDVC
+593 
-599 DVWVRIPYGYGNGDY
+599 
-614 LFEGPGN
+614 
-621 WLNSIESRPFDS
+621 
-633 NPTSGVMQNCKE
+633 
-645 MTADFK
+645 
-651 GYPVGSIYLTW
+651 PVGAVYITYN
-662 DNNNPQNFMG
+662 NNNPGNFLG
-672 GTWVR
+672 GTWER
-677 MAEGRTLI
+677 FGQGRTLV
-685 GQGQFT
+685 
-691 DKNKTTYTF
+691 
-700 AEGETG
+700 GE
-706 GEYKHKLTVAEMPS
+706 
-720 HNHRQHVA
+720 
-728 AGTGNAAGYQRHDY
+728 GTGNDGSTSMSFTANNTGGKY
-742 NGEGNSNLYD
+742 NHNHIYGIKLNEYYSATSNLRVRKPDGSWQGGIKDGTGHAYFNNCSQ
-752 ALHDT
+752 ATNKELNTDT
-757 QNRGGD
+757 YKIESNTS
-763 GYHNNLQP
+763 NSSTIQP
-771 YITVYFWRRT
+771 YIVVFFWRRT

>member
-374 EIASVSGKNSIA
+374 EIASVLGKNSIA

-463 AFEVNMNS
+463 AFEVNMDS
-471 YFYNDLQVK
+471 YFYGDIQIPPNVSKLDDSVPVAGDVSSVVNNVKTTANAKSVLGSAVMDGNWYSLISARHRNGAYDGGSYGMYLRSNLDSNGDL
-480 HGINCA
+480 
-486 SLVAKNGVKCDGIKS
+486 
-501 GSILR
+501 
-506 YGNHFWG
+506 FWG
-513 FNNAPLW
+513 KQYGRNAWQPERRIVDNW
-520 IKLGTWMNSADSE
+520 N
-533 TCKITVRTGEGYN
+533 ITN
-546 AGTNQNTE
+546 M
-554 IEIFIK
+554 IF
-560 NSWQN
+560 
-565 SLSATGAFGGTFIV
+565 
-579 KYNYN
+579 
-584 YSISVWLMA
+584 
-593 QSHDVC
+593 
-599 DVWVRIPYGYGNGDY
+599 
-614 LFEGPGN
+614 
-621 WLNSIESRPFDS
+621 
-633 NPTSGVMQNCKE
+633 
-645 MTADFK
+645 
-651 GYPVGSIYLTW
+651 PVGAVYITYN
-662 DNNNPQNFMG
+662 NNNPGNFLG
-672 GTWVR
+672 GTWER
-677 MAEGRTLI
+677 FGQGRTLVC
-685 GQGQFT
+685 
-691 DKNKTTYTF
+691 
-700 AEGETG
+700 E
-706 GEYKHKLTVAEMPS
+706 
-720 HNHRQHVA
+720 
-728 AGTGNAAGYQRHDY
+728 GTGNDGSTSMSFTSNNTGGKY
-742 NGEGNSNLYD
+742 NHNHIYGIKLNEYYSATSNLRVRKPD
-752 ALHDT
+752 GSW
-757 QNRGGD
+757 QGGIKD
-763 GYHNNLQP
+763 GTGYAYFNNCSQAANKELNTNTYKIESNTSNSSTIQP
-771 YITVYFWRRT
+771 YIVVFFWRRT

>member
-463 AFEVNMNS
+463 AFEVNMDS
-471 YFYNDLQVK
+471 YFYGNETVSGKFQAKDFS
-480 HGINCA
+480 INGKWETGYRC
-486 SLVAKNGVKCDGIKS
+486 SGNG
-501 GSILR
+501 
-506 YGNHFWG
+506 
-513 FNNAPLW
+513 
-520 IKLGTWMNSADSE
+520 NSA
-533 TCKITVRTGEGYN
+533 TYMRLCRLKITDTYANSPIELCYSQRASPSPTVLEIRFGNSSGLDPNVVSFRYKGYCR
-546 AGTNQNTE
+546 A
-554 IEIFIK
+554 
-560 NSWQN
+560 
-565 SLSATGAFGGTFIV
+565 AYIV
-579 KYNYN
+579 KASTSTWDVYVTKSEFWDVIAVHYWTGLDKFELQFIGENAT
-584 YSISVWLMA
+584 SV
-593 QSHDVC
+593 
-599 DVWVRIPYGYGNGDY
+599 PNGWIQASNFYMEELRDR
-614 LFEGPGN
+614 LF
-621 WLNSIESRPFDS
+621 
-633 NPTSGVMQNCKE
+633 
-645 MTADFK
+645 
-651 GYPVGSIYLTW
+651 PVGAIYLTW
-662 DNNNPQNFMG
+662 NNNNPGNFLG

-677 MAEGRTLI
+677 FGKGQTLI

-720 HNHRQHVA
+720 HNHRQHVT
-728 AGTGNAAGYQRHDY
+728 AGTGNAAGYQRRDY

>member
-31 ANNTTKITAN
+31 ANNTTKISAN

-47 NVGFD
+47 NVGFN

-191 TATSCS
+191 AATSCS
-197 FTPPLALASQ
+197 FTPPLSLASQ

-249 SGLTATRIDNGVPS
+249 SGLTATRIDNDVPS

-269 KGISQVKITASGAS
+269 KGISQVKITASGTS

-407 LAANCSIGSHYVVNA
+407 LAANCSIGSHYAVNA
-422 SIRDALGRTASAS
+422 SIRDVLGRTASAS

-463 AFEVNMNS
+463 AFEVNMDS
-471 YFYNDLQVK
+471 YFYGDIRVSHNL
-480 HGINCA
+480 
-486 SLVAKNGVKCDGIKS
+486 SFDGMLAPSDVKS
-501 GSILR
+501 GGGSSDAFMHLCR
-506 YGNHFWG
+506 
-513 FNNAPLW
+513 
-520 IKLGTWMNSADSE
+520 IKISKVYA
-533 TCKITVRTGEGYN
+533 
-546 AGTNQNTE
+546 NQP
-554 IEIFIK
+554 IEICYQQRGSCSNTILCLMFESV
-560 NSWQN
+560 NSTDPN
-565 SLSATGAFGGTFIV
+565 IYNFRYKGYCRGAYIVKSATSTWDIYIKKSQPWEEIAILYWSYISSEITLD
-579 KYNYN
+579 KYMVNA
-584 YSISVWLMA
+584 SALPS
-593 QSHDVC
+593 
-599 DVWVRIPYGYGNGDY
+599 GYITAVNFY
-614 LFEGPGN
+614 LEELRDKLF
-621 WLNSIESRPFDS
+621 
-633 NPTSGVMQNCKE
+633 
-645 MTADFK
+645 
-651 GYPVGSIYLTW
+651 PVGAVYITYN
-662 DNNNPQNFMG
+662 NNNPGNFLG

-677 MAEGRTLI
+677 FGQGRTLV
-685 GQGQFT
+685 
-691 DKNKTTYTF
+691 
-700 AEGETG
+700 GE
-706 GEYKHKLTVAEMPS
+706 
-720 HNHRQHVA
+720 
-728 AGTGNAAGYQRHDY
+728 GTGNDGSTSMSFTANNTGGKY
-742 NGEGNSNLYD
+742 NHNHIYGIKLNEYYSATSNLRVRKPDGSWQGGIKDGTGHAYFNNCSQ
-752 ALHDT
+752 ATNKELNTDT
-757 QNRGGD
+757 YKIESNTSNSGTI
-763 GYHNNLQP
+763 QP
-771 YITVYFWRRT
+771 YIVVFFWRRT

>member
-17 YTLSVNWSESETNI
+17 YTLSVSWSESETNI
-31 ANNTTKITAN
+31 ANNTTKISAN

-337 ITVVDYSYPSIS
+337 ITVVDYTYPNIS
-349 MSVERCQSDGT
+349 MSVERCKSDGT

-435 AEVSTAYRVLNVN
+435 VEVSTAYRVLNVN

-463 AFEVNMNS
+463 AFEVNMDS
-471 YFYNDLQVK
+471 YFYGDIQIPPNVSKLDGSVPVAGDVSSVVNNVKTTANAKSVLGSAVMDGNWYSLISARHRNGAHDGGSYGMYLRSDLV
-480 HGINCA
+480 
-486 SLVAKNGVKCDGIKS
+486 SDGD
-501 GSILR
+501 L
-506 YGNHFWG
+506 FWG
-513 FNNAPLW
+513 KQYGLNAWQPERRIVDNW
-520 IKLGTWMNSADSE
+520 N
-533 TCKITVRTGEGYN
+533 ITN
-546 AGTNQNTE
+546 M
-554 IEIFIK
+554 IF
-560 NSWQN
+560 
-565 SLSATGAFGGTFIV
+565 
-579 KYNYN
+579 
-584 YSISVWLMA
+584 
-593 QSHDVC
+593 
-599 DVWVRIPYGYGNGDY
+599 
-614 LFEGPGN
+614 
-621 WLNSIESRPFDS
+621 
-633 NPTSGVMQNCKE
+633 
-645 MTADFK
+645 
-651 GYPVGSIYLTW
+651 PVGAVYITYN
-662 DNNNPQNFMG
+662 NNNPGNFLG
-672 GTWVR
+672 GTWER
-677 MAEGRTLI
+677 FGQGRTLV
-685 GQGQFT
+685 
-691 DKNKTTYTF
+691 
-700 AEGETG
+700 GE
-706 GEYKHKLTVAEMPS
+706 
-720 HNHRQHVA
+720 
-728 AGTGNAAGYQRHDY
+728 GTGNDGSTSMSFTANNTGGKY
-742 NGEGNSNLYD
+742 NHNHIYGIKLNEYYSATSNLRVRKPDGSWQGGIKDGTGHAYFNNCSQ
-752 ALHDT
+752 AANKELNTDT
-757 QNRGGD
+757 YKIESNTS
-763 GYHNNLQP
+763 NSSTIQP
-771 YITVYFWRRT
+771 YIVVFFWRRT

>member
-17 YTLSVNWSESETNI
+17 YTLSVSWSESETNI
-31 ANNTTKITAN
+31 VNNTTKISAN

-52 ALYDSYACHLKLYWH
+52 AMYDSYACHLKLYWH
-67 DNNKNTDTL
+67 DNNNNTDKL

-84 TCGMGYGTRSV
+84 SCGMGYGTRSV

-115 YFDAPTTSGGWS
+115 YFEAPTTSGGWS

-191 TATSCS
+191 AATSCS
-197 FTPPLALASQ
+197 FTPPLSLASQ
-207 IPSAT
+207 IPSAV

-224 GSTQIGSSVTKSI
+224 GSTQIGSSVTNSI
-237 NLSVPSTVVPSI
+237 NLSVPSTVVPSL
-249 SGLTATRIDNGVPS
+249 SDLSATRIDNDVPS

-328 GRKASKSVS
+328 GRAASKSVS
-337 ITVVDYSYPSIS
+337 ITVVDYLYPSIS
-349 MSVERCQSDGT
+349 MSVERCKSDGT
-360 KDASGTYLRVVINY
+360 KDTSGTYLRVVINY

-386 SKSCSCNGVSNS
+386 SKSCSCNGVSNNE
-398 SFASGTAFV
+398 FASGTAFV
-407 LAANCSIGSHYVVNA
+407 LAANCSIGSHYAVNA

-448 KNKDGVAIGKFSEKS
+448 KNKNGVAIGKFSEKS
-463 AFEVNMNS
+463 AFEVNMDS
-471 YFYNDLQVK
+471 YFYNDLKVNGK
-480 HGINCA
+480 FYAYNGIHR
-486 SLVAKNGVKCDGIKS
+486 LDDTRDVATGPYDYRNTLKFVGLKTSGTTGICDGGYQDIIGLCGWNDETAD
-501 GSILR
+501 GSHELAFSRKNIYYR
-506 YGNHFWG
+506 SESET
-513 FNNAPLW
+513 
-520 IKLGTWMNSADSE
+520 KGTWGAWS
-533 TCKITVRTGEGYN
+533 TI
-546 AGTNQNTE
+546 
-554 IEIFIK
+554 
-560 NSWQN
+560 
-565 SLSATGAFGGTFIV
+565 LST
-579 KYNYN
+579 
-584 YSISVWLMA
+584 
-593 QSHDVC
+593 
-599 DVWVRIPYGYGNGDY
+599 
-614 LFEGPGN
+614 
-621 WLNSIESRPFDS
+621 S
-633 NPTSGVMQNCKE
+633 NLVDKL
-645 MTADFK
+645 
-651 GYPVGSIYLTW
+651 YPVGAIYLSW
-662 DNNNPQNFMG
+662 NNNNPGNFLG
-672 GTWVR
+672 GTWIR
-677 MAEGRTLI
+677 MAEGRALFGIGYSTGKDGYKDQVTEHEEFGSWKHTLSV
-685 GQGQFT
+685 
-691 DKNKTTYTF
+691 D
-700 AEGETG
+700 
-706 GEYKHKLTVAEMPS
+706 EMPS
-720 HNHRQHVA
+720 HSHK
-728 AGTGNAAGYQRHDY
+728 
-742 NGEGNSNLYD
+742 LY
-752 ALHDT
+752 A
-757 QNRGGD
+757 RGGSTAQTSSPFAD
-763 GYHNNLQP
+763 NKPITQGSNSYGFNVSSTGGNKPFYIIPP
-771 YITVYFWRRT
+771 YIGIYVWRRT

>member
-76 FATSGAFT
+76 FATSSAFT

-127 PSSSSCSTGWTTCTT
+127 PGSSSCSTGWTTCTT

-180 VNSGWTTVSSN
+180 VNSEWTTVSSN

-407 LAANCSIGSHYVVNA
+407 LAANCSIGSHYFVDA

-463 AFEVNMNS
+463 AFEVNMDS
-471 YFYNDLQVK
+471 YFYGNETVSGKFQAKDFS
-480 HGINCA
+480 INGKWETGYRCRG
-486 SLVAKNGVKCDGIKS
+486 NG
-501 GSILR
+501 
-506 YGNHFWG
+506 
-513 FNNAPLW
+513 
-520 IKLGTWMNSADSE
+520 NSA
-533 TCKITVRTGEGYN
+533 TYMRLCRLKITKTYSNGPIELCYSQRASPSPTVLEIKFENRGDLDPNLVSFRYKGYCR
-546 AGTNQNTE
+546 A
-554 IEIFIK
+554 
-560 NSWQN
+560 
-565 SLSATGAFGGTFIV
+565 AYIV
-579 KYNYN
+579 KASTSTWDVFVTKSEFWDDIAVHYWTALDDFELQFIGENAT
-584 YSISVWLMA
+584 SV
-593 QSHDVC
+593 
-599 DVWVRIPYGYGNGDY
+599 PNGWIQASNFYMEELRDR
-614 LFEGPGN
+614 LF
-621 WLNSIESRPFDS
+621 
-633 NPTSGVMQNCKE
+633 
-645 MTADFK
+645 
-651 GYPVGSIYLTW
+651 PVGAIYLTW
-662 DNNNPQNFMG
+662 NNNNPGNFLG

-677 MAEGRTLI
+677 MAEGRGLFGI
-685 GQGQFT
+685 G
-691 DKNKTTYTF
+691 KS
-700 AEGETG
+700 TG
-706 GEYKHKLTVAEMPS
+706 RNGIADTVQEHEESGNWKHTMTVDEMP
-720 HNHRQHVA
+720 NHKHAIYIQNTSGSPQVDAPQWTIALPNNWKQYSSATRLFGPSTSEQ
-728 AGTGNAAGYQRHDY
+728 GGNKSFYIMP
-742 NGEGNSNLYD
+742 
-752 ALHDT
+752 
-757 QNRGGD
+757 
-763 GYHNNLQP
+763 P
-771 YITVYFWRRT
+771 YIGIYVWRRI

>member
-17 YTLSVNWSESETNI
+17 YTLSVSWSESETNI
-31 ANNTTKITAN
+31 ANNTTKISAN

-52 ALYDSYACHLKLYWH
+52 AMYDSYACHLKLYWH
-67 DNNKNTDTL
+67 DNNNNTDKL

-115 YFDAPTTSGGWS
+115 YFEAPTTSGGWS

-191 TATSCS
+191 AATSCS
-197 FTPPLALASQ
+197 FTPPLSLASQ

-237 NLSVPSTVVPSI
+237 NLSVPSTVVPSL
-249 SGLTATRIDNGVPS
+249 SGLSATRIDNDVPS

-314 TGTQTYTCT
+314 TGNQTYTCT

-337 ITVVDYSYPSIS
+337 ITVIDYTYPNIS
-349 MSVERCQSDGT
+349 MSVERCKSDGT
-360 KDASGTYLRVVINY
+360 KDTSGTYLRVVINY
-374 EIASVSGKNSIA
+374 SIASVSDKNSIA
-386 SKSCSCNGVSNS
+386 SKSCSCNGVSNNE
-398 SFASGTAFV
+398 FASGTAFV
-407 LAANCSIGSHYVVNA
+407 LAANCSIGSHYAVNA

-463 AFEVNMNS
+463 AFEVNMDS
-471 YFYNDLQVK
+471 YFYGDIRIPPRVSYLDQSVPVAGDVSNVVSNVKTTANAKSVLGSAVMDGNWYSLISARHRNGAVDGNEYGMYIRTGLTWSGDL
-480 HGINCA
+480 
-486 SLVAKNGVKCDGIKS
+486 
-501 GSILR
+501 
-506 YGNHFWG
+506 FWG
-513 FNNAPLW
+513 
-520 IKLGTWMNSADSE
+520 KQYGS
-533 TCKITVRTGEGYN
+533 
-546 AGTNQNTE
+546 NT
-554 IEIFIK
+554 
-560 NSWQN
+560 WQN
-565 SLSATGAFGGTFIV
+565 ERRIV
-579 KYNYN
+579 DTYN
-584 YSISVWLMA
+584 IT
-593 QSHDVC
+593 D
-599 DVWVRIPYGYGNGDY
+599 II
-614 LFEGPGN
+614 F
-621 WLNSIESRPFDS
+621 
-633 NPTSGVMQNCKE
+633 
-645 MTADFK
+645 
-651 GYPVGSIYLTW
+651 PVGAIYLTW
-662 DNNNPQNFMG
+662 NNNNPGNFLG

-677 MAEGRTLI
+677 MAEGRGLFGVGRSTGKDGYDGQVGEHEEFGSWKHTLSV
-685 GQGQFT
+685 
-691 DKNKTTYTF
+691 D
-700 AEGETG
+700 
-706 GEYKHKLTVAEMPS
+706 EMP
-720 HNHRQHVA
+720 
-728 AGTGNAAGYQRHDY
+728 RHDHGVY
-742 NGEGNSNLYD
+742 IQNTVGNPQVD
-752 ALHDT
+752 APQWTIAFPNNWKQYSSATRLLASST
-757 QNRGGD
+757 TKKGGNQSF
-763 GYHNNLQP
+763 YTVPP
-771 YITVYFWRRT
+771 YIGIYVWRRT

>member
-17 YTLSVNWSESETNI
+17 YTLSVSWSESETNI
-31 ANNTTKITAN
+31 ANNTTKISAN

-52 ALYDSYACHLKLYWH
+52 AMYDSYACHLKLYWH
-67 DNNKNTDTL
+67 DNNNNTDRL

-115 YFDAPTTSGGWS
+115 YFEAPTTSGGWS

-191 TATSCS
+191 AATSCS
-197 FTPPLALASQ
+197 FTPPLSLASQ

-224 GSTQIGSSVTKSI
+224 GSTQIGSSATKSI
-237 NLSVPSTVVPSI
+237 NLSVPSNVVPSL
-249 SGLTATRIDNGVPS
+249 SGLSATRIDNDVPS

-296 GPGLYTNSSSG
+296 GQGLYTNSSSG
-307 TSGQLSS
+307 TSGQLTS

-328 GRKASKSVS
+328 GRTASKSVS

-349 MSVERCQSDGT
+349 MSVERCKSDGT
-360 KDASGTYLRVVINY
+360 KDTSGTYLRVVINY

-386 SKSCSCNGVSNS
+386 SKSCSCNGVSNNE
-398 SFASGTAFV
+398 FASGTAFV
-407 LAANCSIGSHYVVNA
+407 LAANCSIGSHYAVNA

-463 AFEVNMNS
+463 AFEVNMDS
-471 YFYNDLQVK
+471 YFYGDIYGQKITSGEVMRY
-480 HGINCA
+480 GGAI
-486 SLVAKNGVKCDGIKS
+486 DGFS
-501 GSILR
+501 GSR
-506 YGNHFWG
+506 
-513 FNNAPLW
+513 LW
-520 IKLGTWMNSADSE
+520 VKLGTWKSYADSNS
-533 TCKITVRTGEGYN
+533 CKITVLTGDGFN
-546 AGTNQNTE
+546 AFASQNTE

-560 NSWQN
+560 DSWQ
-565 SLSATGAFGGTFIV
+565 SSASTTGAFGASFIV

-584 YSISVWLMA
+584 YSISVCVMA
-593 QSHDVC
+593 QSYNQC
-599 DVWVRIPYGYGNGDY
+599 DVWVRLPYPYGNGTY
-614 LFEGPGN
+614 LFEGRGLWTHSN
-621 WLNSIESRPFDS
+621 ETRPFDS
-633 NPTSGVMQNCKE
+633 SPTTGVRQECNE

-651 GYPVGSIYLTW
+651 GYPVGSIYLSWENT
-662 DNNNPQNFMG
+662 NPQTFMG

-677 MAEGRTLI
+677 MAEGRGLF
-685 GQGQFT
+685 GVGRS
-691 DKNKTTYTF
+691 
-700 AEGETG
+700 TG
-706 GEYKHKLTVAEMPS
+706 RNGIADNVNEHEEFGDWKHTISVEEMPS
-720 HNHRQHVA
+720 HDHGVYIQN
-728 AGTGNAAGYQRHDY
+728 TSGNPQVDAPQWTIAFPNNWKQYSSATRLLASSTSKKG
-742 NGEGNSNLYD
+742 GNQSFYIMP
-752 ALHDT
+752 
-757 QNRGGD
+757 
-763 GYHNNLQP
+763 P
-771 YITVYFWRRT
+771 YIGIYVWRRT

>member
-17 YTLSVNWSESETNI
+17 YTLSVDWSESETNI
-31 ANNTTKITAN
+31 ANNTTKISAN

-52 ALYDSYACHLKLYWH
+52 AMYDSYACHLKLYWH

-127 PSSSSCSTGWTTCTT
+127 PGSSSCSTGWTTCTT

-337 ITVVDYSYPSIS
+337 ITVVDYTYPNIS
-349 MSVERCQSDGT
+349 MSVERCKSDGT

-463 AFEVNMNS
+463 AFEVNMDS
-471 YFYNDLQVK
+471 YFYGDIRVSHNL
-480 HGINCA
+480 
-486 SLVAKNGVKCDGIKS
+486 SFDGMLAPSDVKS
-501 GSILR
+501 GGGSSDAFMHLCR
-506 YGNHFWG
+506 
-513 FNNAPLW
+513 
-520 IKLGTWMNSADSE
+520 IKISKVYA
-533 TCKITVRTGEGYN
+533 
-546 AGTNQNTE
+546 NQP
-554 IEIFIK
+554 IEICYQQCGSCSNTILCLMFESV
-560 NSWQN
+560 NSTDPN
-565 SLSATGAFGGTFIV
+565 IYSFRYKGYCRGAYIVKSATSTWDIYIKKSQPWEEIAILYWSYISSEITLD
-579 KYNYN
+579 KYMVNA
-584 YSISVWLMA
+584 SALPS
-593 QSHDVC
+593 
-599 DVWVRIPYGYGNGDY
+599 GYITAVNFY
-614 LFEGPGN
+614 LEELRDKLF
-621 WLNSIESRPFDS
+621 
-633 NPTSGVMQNCKE
+633 
-645 MTADFK
+645 
-651 GYPVGSIYLTW
+651 PVGAVYITYN
-662 DNNNPQNFMG
+662 NNNPGNFLG
-672 GTWVR
+672 GTWVQFGQ
-677 MAEGRTLI
+677 GRTLV
-685 GQGQFT
+685 
-691 DKNKTTYTF
+691 
-700 AEGETG
+700 GE
-706 GEYKHKLTVAEMPS
+706 
-720 HNHRQHVA
+720 
-728 AGTGNAAGYQRHDY
+728 GTGNDGSTSMSFTANSTGGSYKHIYGIKVNEYYSAT
-742 NGEGNSNLYD
+742 SNLGVRKPDGSWQGGIKDGTGHAYFNNCSQ
-752 ALHDT
+752 AGNKELNTDT
-757 QNRGGD
+757 YKIESNTSNSGTI
-763 GYHNNLQP
+763 QP
-771 YITVYFWRRT
+771 YIVVFFWRRT